1 MSAWLWGTLAAV
13 LLCWATGAYNRLV
26 RLRAAVS
33 GGFASVA
40 ETSQRL
46 SGVVHAALDLEAAAA
61 ARVSDAALQT
71 EEALQAEPSEPGAR
85 DGQGSPVPA
94 VAEARPAGPATLS
107 AEAQLLRGAL
117 MQYVAALAVVQS
129 RPLSNEAVGAFNAA
143 QAVLL
148 EVWASREQAVLPAP
162 GGAAD
167 ALADDGLG
175 VGYQVLASQWQ
186 QAQAQHRLTTEKF
199 NDLVHGYNEAV
210 RQFPAVIMAWA
221 ASFRPVPLVELPK
234 ALTTPISSL

>member
-61 ARVSDAALQT
+61 ARVSDAALQ
-71 EEALQAEPSEPGAR
+71 S
-85 DGQGSPVPA
+85 D
-94 VAEARPAGPATLS
+94 EARQAVPGGPATLS

-129 RPLSNEAVGAFNAA
+129 RPLSTEAVGAFNAA
-143 QAVLL
+143 QALLL
-148 EVWASREQAVLPAP
+148 EVWAGREQSVLPVP
-162 GGAAD
+162 GGPAD
-167 ALADDGLG
+167 TLLDDGLG
-175 VGYQVLASQWQ
+175 AGYQVLASQWQ